1 MKKIFNKRT
10 ICDVVYDGE
19 HVTLNGTVETKEGNV
34 SSVNGNIILAD
45 GATFIGNY
53 SLLGINLND
62 AQYIQY
68 RTEVSRLIDDMV
80 SDINIQVI
88 TEA

>member
-19 HVTLNGTVETKEGNV
+19 HVTLNGTAEANEGNV
-34 SSVNGNIILAD
+34 TAVSGNIILAD
-45 GATFIGNY
+45 GVTHIGNY

-62 AQYIQY
+62 AQYVQY
-68 RTEVSRLIDDMV
+68 RTEVSKLIDEMV
-80 SDINIQVI
+80 SDINTQTIM
-88 TEA
+88 EA